1 MGRNRYIVGI
11 DEAGRGPLAGPI
23 AVAALAATIKSAAN
37 SKLQF
42 SNYKVL
48 KNIKDSKKLS
58 AKQRL
63 EWLKILK
70 NNFQY
75 KVSMVGPAVID
86 RIGIQKATR
95 LAVRRVLKKLSIAPH
110 IILLDGSLYAPKH
123 YKQKTIIKG
132 DEKIPIIAAA
142 SIAAKVTRDR
152 KMLKLHKDFPEYG
165 FDLHKGYGT
174 QLHYRRLRKHGLS
187 PHHRK
192 TYLKKFQKLRSEL
205 SERL

>member
-1 MGRNRYIVGI
+1 MAGKRYIVGI

-23 AVAALAATIKSAAN
+23 AVAALAAAIKIAAN

-42 SNYKVL
+42 SNHKVL

-58 AKQRL
+58 AKKRL

-75 KVSMVGPAVID
+75 RVSMVGPAVID
-86 RIGIQKATR
+86 KIGIQKATR
-95 LAVRRVLKKLSIAPH
+95 LAVRRVLRKLSFEPRLV
-110 IILLDGSLYAPKH
+110 LLDGSLYAPKH

-152 KMLKLHKDFPEYG
+152 KMLKIHKDFPEYG

-174 QLHYRRLRKHGLS
+174 RLHYGRLRKHGLS

-192 TYLKKFQKLRSEL
+192 TYLK
-205 SERL
+205 RLYF